1 MGRHTGPVERL
12 SRREGVELELK
23 GIRRLAGKSGLERR
37 GAVPPGE
44 HGGRRRRQPSVFAK
58 QLRAKQVLKRIYG
71 VRERQFRRLVREA
84 QRSHDRTGDRLLEFL
99 ERRLDN
105 VLFRLGF
112 ATTRAQA
119 RQFVSHG
126 HVLVDGRRVTIPSYR
141 VKPGQV
147 VSLGAS
153 SPVRPVAAEA
163 AELLARV
170 APWLETDPDG
180 LSGRVLRVPGAT
192 TSTSRSTSSSSSSTS
207 AGAAR

>member
-1 MGRHTGPVERL
+1 VERL

-23 GIRRLAGKSGLERR
+23 GIRRLAGKSGLDRR
-37 GAVPPGE
+37 GALPPGE
-44 HGGRRRRQPSVFAK
+44 HGRGRRRQPSVFAQ

-84 QRSHDRTGDRLLEFL
+84 QRSHERTGDRLLEFL

-105 VLFRLGF
+105 VLYRLGF

-126 HVLVDGRRVTIPSYR
+126 HVMVDGRRVDIASFR

-147 VSLGAS
+147 VSIGAS
-153 SPVRPVAAEA
+153 SPIRPAAADA

-180 LSGRVLRVPGAT
+180 LTGRVLRNPVREDVYIPIDEQLVVEHF
-192 TSTSRSTSSSSSSTS
+192 SR
-207 AGAAR
+207 R

>member
-44 HGGRRRRQPSVFAK
+44 HGGRRRRQPSVFAQ

-105 VLFRLGF
+105 VLYRLGF

-126 HVLVDGRRVTIPSYR
+126 HVLVDGRRVDIPSFR

-147 VSLGAS
+147 VALGAS
-153 SPVRPVAAEA
+153 SPVRPAAADA

-180 LSGRVLRVPGAT
+180 LTGRVLRDPVREDVYVPIDEQLVVEHF
-192 TSTSRSTSSSSSSTS
+192 SR
-207 AGAAR
+207 R

>member
-37 GAVPPGE
+37 GALPPGE
-44 HGGRRRRQPSVFAK
+44 HGRGRRRQPSVFAQ

-105 VLFRLGF
+105 VLYRLGF

-126 HVLVDGRRVTIPSYR
+126 HVLVDGRRVDIPSFR

-147 VSLGAS
+147 VTVGAS
-153 SPVRPVAAEA
+153 SPIRPAAADA

-180 LSGRVLRVPGAT
+180 LTGRVLRNPVREDVYVPIDEQLVVEHF
-192 TSTSRSTSSSSSSTS
+192 SR
-207 AGAAR
+207 R

>member
-23 GIRRLAGKSGLERR
+23 GIRRLAGKSALERR

-44 HGGRRRRQPSVFAK
+44 HGRGRRRQPSVFAQ
-58 QLRAKQVLKRIYG
+58 QLRAKQVLKRMYG
-71 VRERQFRRLVREA
+71 VRERQFRRYVREA
-84 QRSHDRTGDRLLEFL
+84 QRSRERTGDRLLESL

-105 VLFRLGF
+105 VIYRLGF

-126 HVLVDGRRVTIPSYR
+126 HVLVDGRRVTIPSFR

-147 VSLGAS
+147 VALGAS
-153 SPVRPVAAEA
+153 SPVRPVAADS

-170 APWLETDPDG
+170 AAWLETDPDG
-180 LSGRVLRVPGAT
+180 LSGRVLRNPAREDVYVPIDEQLVVEHF
-192 TSTSRSTSSSSSSTS
+192 SR
-207 AGAAR
+207 R

>member
-23 GIRRLAGKSGLERR
+23 GIRRLAGKSGLDRR
-37 GAVPPGE
+37 GALPPGE
-44 HGGRRRRQPSVFAK
+44 HGRGRRRQPSVFAQ

-105 VLFRLGF
+105 VLYRLGF

-126 HVLVDGRRVTIPSYR
+126 HVLVDGRRVDIPSFR

-147 VSLGAS
+147 VTVGAS
-153 SPVRPVAAEA
+153 SPIRPAAADA

-180 LSGRVLRVPGAT
+180 LTGRVLRNPVREDVYVPIDEQLVVEHF
-192 TSTSRSTSSSSSSTS
+192 SR
-207 AGAAR
+207 R

>member
-23 GIRRLAGKSGLERR
+23 GVRRLAGKSGLERR

-44 HGGRRRRQPSVFAK
+44 HGGRRRRQPSTFAL
-58 QLRAKQVLKRIYG
+58 QLRAKQALKRIYG
-71 VRERQFRRLVREA
+71 VRERQFRRYVREA
-84 QRSHDRTGDRLLEFL
+84 QRSRDRTGDRLLEFL

-105 VLFRLGF
+105 VLYRLGF

-126 HVLVDGRRVTIPSYR
+126 HVLVEGRRVTIPSYR

-147 VSLGAS
+147 IGVSAS
-153 SPVRPVAAEA
+153 SRVRPAAAEA

-180 LSGRVLRVPGAT
+180 LTGRVLRTPVRQDVYVPIDEQLVVEHF
-192 TSTSRSTSSSSSSTS
+192 SR
-207 AGAAR
+207 R

>member
-23 GIRRLAGKSGLERR
+23 GLRRLAGKSALDRR
-37 GAVPPGE
+37 GAAPPGE
-44 HGGRRRRQPSVFAK
+44 HGRGRRRQPSVFAQ
-58 QLRAKQVLKRIYG
+58 QLRAKQVLKRMYG
-71 VRERQFRRLVREA
+71 VRERQFRRYVREA
-84 QRSHDRTGDRLLEFL
+84 QRSHERTGDRLLEFL

-126 HVLVDGRRVTIPSYR
+126 HVYVDGRRVTIPSFR

-147 VSLGAS
+147 IGMRDG

-180 LSGRVLRVPGAT
+180 LTGRVLRNPERTDVYVPIDEQLVVEHF
-192 TSTSRSTSSSSSSTS
+192 SR
-207 AGAAR
+207 R

>member
-23 GIRRLAGKSGLERR
+23 GFRRLAGKSALERR
-37 GAVPPGE
+37 GAIPPGE
-44 HGGRRRRQPSVFAK
+44 HGARRRRQPSTFAI

-71 VRERQFRRLVREA
+71 VRERQFRRYVREA

-105 VLFRLGF
+105 VIFRLGF

-126 HVLVDGRRVTIPSYR
+126 HVLVDGRRVTIASFR

-147 VSLGAS
+147 VALAAS

-180 LSGRVLRVPGAT
+180 LTGRVLRSPVRDDVNVPIDEQLVVEHF
-192 TSTSRSTSSSSSSTS
+192 SR
-207 AGAAR
+207 

>member
-44 HGGRRRRQPSVFAK
+44 HGGRRRRQPSVFAQ

-105 VLFRLGF
+105 VLYRLGF
-112 ATTRAQA
+112 ASTRAQA

-126 HVLVDGRRVTIPSYR
+126 HVLVDGRRVTIPSFR

-147 VSLGAS
+147 VAVSAS

-180 LSGRVLRVPGAT
+180 LNGRVLRNPVREDVYVPIDEQLVVEHF
-192 TSTSRSTSSSSSSTS
+192 SRS
-207 AGAAR
+207 

>member
-44 HGGRRRRQPSVFAK
+44 HGGRRRRQPSVFAQ

-84 QRSHDRTGDRLLEFL
+84 QRSHERTGDRLLEFL

-105 VLFRLGF
+105 VLYRLGF
-112 ATTRAQA
+112 ASTRAQA

-126 HVLVDGRRVTIPSYR
+126 HVLVDGRRVTIPSFR
-141 VKPGQV
+141 VKPGLV
-147 VSLGAS
+147 VALSAS

-180 LSGRVLRVPGAT
+180 LNGRVLRNPVREDVYVPIDEQLVVEHF
-192 TSTSRSTSSSSSSTS
+192 SR
-207 AGAAR
+207 R

>member
-23 GIRRLAGKSGLERR
+23 GVRRLAGKSGLERR
-37 GAVPPGE
+37 GPIMP
-44 HGGRRRRQPSVFAK
+44 RRRRQPSTFAL
-58 QLRAKQVLKRIYG
+58 QLRAKQVLKRLYG
-71 VRERQFRRLVREA
+71 VRERQFRRYVREA
-84 QRSHDRTGDRLLEFL
+84 QRSHDRTGDRLLELL

-147 VSLGAS
+147 ISIGAS
-153 SPVRPVAAEA
+153 SPVRPAAADA

-180 LSGRVLRVPGAT
+180 LSGRVLRNPERADIYAPIDEQLVVEHF
-192 TSTSRSTSSSSSSTS
+192 SR
-207 AGAAR
+207 

>member
-23 GIRRLAGKSGLERR
+23 GVRRLAGKSGLERR

-44 HGGRRRRQPSVFAK
+44 HGRSRRRQPSTFAI
-58 QLRAKQVLKRIYG
+58 QLRAKQVLKRMYG
-71 VRERQFRRLVREA
+71 VRERQFRRYVREA
-84 QRSHDRTGDRLLEFL
+84 QRARDRTGDRLLELL

-147 VSLGAS
+147 IAFGAS
-153 SPVRPVAAEA
+153 SPVRPAAADA

-180 LSGRVLRVPGAT
+180 LTGRVLRNPERADIYAPIDEQLVVEHF
-192 TSTSRSTSSSSSSTS
+192 SR
-207 AGAAR
+207 

>member
-23 GIRRLAGKSGLERR
+23 GLRRLAGKSGLERR
-37 GAVPPGE
+37 GPLPPGE
-44 HGGRRRRQPSVFAK
+44 HGGRRRRPPSTFAL
-58 QLRAKQVLKRIYG
+58 QLRAKQVLKRMYG
-71 VRERQFRRLVREA
+71 VRERQFRRYVREA
-84 QRSHDRTGDRLLEFL
+84 QGSRDRTGDRIVEAL

-105 VLFRLGF
+105 VIFRLGF

-126 HVLVDGRRVTIPSYR
+126 HVFVDGRRVTIPSFR

-147 VSLGAS
+147 IGLRDAS
-153 SPVRPVAAEA
+153 AVRPVAAEA

-170 APWLETDPDG
+170 APWLETDPDA
-180 LSGRVLRVPGAT
+180 LVGRVLRNPTRDDVALPIDEQLVVEHF
-192 TSTSRSTSSSSSSTS
+192 SR
-207 AGAAR
+207 R

>member
-23 GIRRLAGKSGLERR
+23 GIRRLAGKSGLDRR
-37 GAVPPGE
+37 GALPPGE
-44 HGGRRRRQPSVFAK
+44 HGRGRRRQPSVFAQ

-105 VLFRLGF
+105 VLYRLGF

-126 HVLVDGRRVTIPSYR
+126 HVLVDGRRVDIPSFR

-147 VSLGAS
+147 VSVSAS
-153 SPVRPVAAEA
+153 SPIRPAAADA

-180 LSGRVLRVPGAT
+180 LTGRVLRNPVREDVYVPIDEQLVVEHF
-192 TSTSRSTSSSSSSTS
+192 SR
-207 AGAAR
+207 R

>member
-1 MGRHTGPVERL
+1 MGRHTGPRERL

-23 GIRRLAGKSGLERR
+23 GLRRLAGKSGLERR

-44 HGGRRRRQPSVFAK
+44 HGARRRRQPSTFSL
-58 QLRAKQVLKRIYG
+58 QLRAKQVLKRMYG

-105 VLFRLGF
+105 VVYRLGL

-126 HVLVDGRRVTIPSYR
+126 HVLVDGGRVTIP
-141 VKPGQV
+141 P
-147 VSLGAS
+147 
-153 SPVRPVAAEA
+153 
-163 AELLARV
+163 
-170 APWLETDPDG
+170 
-180 LSGRVLRVPGAT
+180 
-192 TSTSRSTSSSSSSTS
+192 S
-207 AGAAR
+207 A

>member
-44 HGGRRRRQPSVFAK
+44 HGRGRRRQPSVFAQ
-58 QLRAKQVLKRIYG
+58 QLRAKQVLKRMYG
-71 VRERQFRRLVREA
+71 VRERQFRRYVREA
-84 QRSHDRTGDRLLEFL
+84 QRSHDRTGDRLLGFL

-105 VLFRLGF
+105 VIYRLGF

-126 HVLVDGRRVTIPSYR
+126 HVMVDGRRVTIPSFR

-147 VSLGAS
+147 VAFGAS
-153 SPVRPVAAEA
+153 SPVRPVAADS

-170 APWLETDPDG
+170 AAWLETDPDG
-180 LSGRVLRVPGAT
+180 LSGRVLRDPAREDVYVPIDEQLVVEHF
-192 TSTSRSTSSSSSSTS
+192 SR
-207 AGAAR
+207 R